1 MKNYRF
7 YSRRATPWEGLTN
20 ATPVE
25 KFIDVCTKDNYSKKH
40 TSPGDSKEV
49 AFLNSVIPSNCPG
62 CGNTDIIKFGNTAAG
77 IVRYKCKSCR
87 KTFTPITGTIFDQR
101 KISISEWIDF
111 LVMIIGYGSFNLTS
125 KINRNAYSTTKYWME
140 KLFII
145 LKDWHSEEQLSGT
158 IYFDETFFPLKGKD
172 NEMNPD
178 GTKPRGLSRN
188 QLCIGCAWDGQRLI
202 CIFEGYGKPSSKHT
216 WECFGHHIKPGS
228 TLIHDGEKSHAVL
241 VKDLELKEEVHSS
254 KETKGLPDNENPLY
268 LINRQHA
275 MLKSFLRAHSGF
287 ERSDLQDYLNFF
299 SFIASNPNQGTLEK
313 VKNLLELVF
322 KNPKIHRYR
331 R

>member
-1 MKNYRF
+1 
-7 YSRRATPWEGLTN
+7 
-20 ATPVE
+20 
-25 KFIDVCTKDNYSKKH
+25 
-40 TSPGDSKEV
+40 
-49 AFLNSVIPSNCPG
+49 
-62 CGNTDIIKFGNTAAG
+62 
-77 IVRYKCKSCR
+77 
-87 KTFTPITGTIFDQR
+87 
-101 KISISEWIDF
+101 
-111 LVMIIGYGSFNLTS
+111 MIIGYGSFNLTS
-125 KINRNAYSTTKYWME
+125 KINRNAYSTAKYWME

-299 SFIASNPNQGTLEK
+299 SFIASNPNQGTL
-313 VKNLLELVF
+313 
-322 KNPKIHRYR
+322 
-331 R
+331 